1 MSRFHRKNS
10 QPERFAPGFQP
21 TFHGETGGAVLCEA
35 CEARRGGRETRQ
47 ERGEAGARRSR
58 SEARQERDEAGAIET
73 RQERS
78 MSGDAGVKAAK
89 LIGGTLSLAGHA
101 LVPGCPVL
109 S

>member
-1 MSRFHRKNS
+1 MPDWSPPTASGPVKVGLFMSRFHRKNS

-47 ERGEAGARRSR
+47 ERGEAGARRGR
-58 SEARQERDEAGAIET
+58 SEM

-78 MSGDAGVKAAK
+78 RRGRNEACQATRV
-89 LIGGTLSLAGHA
+89 
-101 LVPGCPVL
+101 
-109 S
+109 